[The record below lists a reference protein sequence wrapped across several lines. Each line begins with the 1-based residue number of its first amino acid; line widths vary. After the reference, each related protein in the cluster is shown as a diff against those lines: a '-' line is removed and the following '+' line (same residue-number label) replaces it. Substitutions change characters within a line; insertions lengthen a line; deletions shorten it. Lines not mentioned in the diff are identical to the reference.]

1 MRDSAAPAAVE
12 QAAGGVSAPVSDLTG
27 DMPQLP
33 SDGGGLEPW
42 MTGCC
47 RLINAWAA
55 MSPEGL
61 MPPFTGDC
69 VGNRL
74 GLCGE
79 EKIP

>member
-12 QAAGGVSAPVSDLTG
+12 QAAEGVSAPVSDLTG
-27 DMPQLP
+27 DMLQLP

-42 MTGCC
+42 MAGCC
-47 RLINAWAA
+47 RLINA
-55 MSPEGL
+55 MYPEGL

-69 VGNRL
+69 AKNNI

>member
-27 DMPQLP
+27 DMLQLP

-47 RLINAWAA
+47 RLINAT
-55 MSPEGL
+55 SPEGL
-61 MPPFTGDC
+61 MPLFTRDC
-69 VGNRL
+69 VGNV
-74 GLCGE
+74 
-79 EKIP
+79 